1 MNAQPT
7 RLFDLLD
14 YSRHHYARKD
24 AFVNKVNGRWIRYS
38 ADESALIAEKFA
50 LGLYSLGIRK
60 GDMIGIV
67 AENRPEW
74 NFIDLGCLS
83 LGAVLV
89 PLYPTSALDQ
99 AEYILNDAEIKLF
112 FVSNEQLHERFQP
125 IYKNVKSCQKVFT
138 INNVEGM
145 PYWKEVLTAGEL
157 LLAEKPELI
166 AELKSQVKPSD
177 LATLIYTSGTTG
189 EPKGVMLTHANIVSN
204 VLACREVLTIDPGKD
219 KALSFLPLCHSF
231 ERMVN
236 YFYQYNGLGIY
247 YAESMETIAD
257 NLKEIKPNLF
267 TTVPRLLEK
276 VYDKIVG
283 KGAALHGVKRQLF
296 FWALNLAKAYNPEIN
311 QGIWYNTQ
319 LALANKLIFSKWREA
334 LGGNLSYIIAGGAAL
349 SPKLATVF
357 TAGRILLLQGYGLTE
372 TSPVISVCKLNKN
385 RIGSIGP
392 VIPGVEVKIAEDG
405 EILAKGPNIMKG
417 YYKKPEATD
426 EVIKDGWFHTGDIG
440 HIDADGFL
448 FITDRKK
455 EIFKTSGGK
464 YIAPQPLENELKGS
478 RFIEQAMVIGE
489 GHKFAAAL
497 IVPSFLQLTD
507 HFRKKHTKLLDN
519 LEMIHNPEVI
529 ELLEKEVEKVNER
542 LSQTDKIKK
551 FKLLHHEW
559 TIDSGELTPT
569 LKPRRKIIMQRYQ
582 SLVDEIYTSEGLEL

>member
-7 RLFDLLD
+7 RLFELLE

-38 ADESALIAEKFA
+38 AEESVAIAEKFA

-112 FVSNEQLHERFQP
+112 FVSNEMLHERFSP

-138 INNVEGM
+138 INNVENM
-145 PYWKEVLTAGEL
+145 PFWKEVLTEGEK
-157 LLAEKPELI
+157 LLAQKPDLI
-166 AELKSQVKPSD
+166 SELKSQVKPSD

-189 EPKGVMLTHANIVSN
+189 EPKGVMLTHSNIVSN

-283 KGAALHGVKRQLF
+283 KGAALHGLKRQLF

-334 LGGNLSYIIAGGAAL
+334 LGGNLNYIIAGGAAL
-349 SPKLATVF
+349 SPKLATIF

-392 VIPGVEVKIAEDG
+392 IIPGVEVKIAEDG

-440 HIDADGFL
+440 HLDADGFL

-464 YIAPQPLENELKGS
+464 YIAPQPLENELKAS

-529 ELLEKEVEKVNER
+529 ELLEREVEKVNER

-569 LKPRRKIIMQRYQ
+569 LKPRRKVIMQRYQ
-582 SLVDEIYTSEGLEL
+582 TLVDEIYANEGLEL